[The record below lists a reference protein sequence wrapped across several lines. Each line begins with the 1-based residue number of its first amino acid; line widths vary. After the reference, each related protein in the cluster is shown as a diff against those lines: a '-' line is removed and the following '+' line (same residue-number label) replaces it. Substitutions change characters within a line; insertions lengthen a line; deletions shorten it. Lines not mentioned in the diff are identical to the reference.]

1 MQKSYGSGKRTLD
14 EEKKGLDLLI
24 PNLSIDTEKG
34 IVLWKTPNSNQR
46 KIKPGDVAGSP
57 NAKGYHVIK
66 FNNEQ
71 YRRHRLIFYYVHGYL
86 PEIVDHVRGVEFGD
100 GISNLR
106 ELTQSLN
113 AINRKAPSTNSSGYI
128 GVSKHETKTKGV
140 LWRGRITVEGK
151 KINLGLFATPE
162 EAHQAVVTEQIKRN
176 INLERRSS

>member
-24 PNLSIDTEKG
+24 PNLSIDAEKG
-34 IVLWKTPNSNQR
+34 VVLWKTPNRNQR
-46 KIKPGDVAGSP
+46 KIKAGDVAGSP
-57 NAKGYHVIK
+57 NARGYHIIK
-66 FNNEQ
+66 FNDEQ
-71 YRRHRLIFYYVHGYL
+71 YRRHRLVFYYVYGYL

-113 AINRKAPSTNSSGYI
+113 AINRKVPSTNSSGYI
-128 GVSKHETKTKGV
+128 GVSRHETKTKGV

-151 KINLGLFATPE
+151 KVNLGLFTTPE

-176 INLERRSS
+176 TNLERRS